1 MARAVTPIRT
11 VKPAAKGRKQTG
23 SAQAAG
29 AAPKVKGSRPGA
41 GAKPAI
47 AAKGAA
53 ATSVPL
59 GQVSKGELRA
69 QIEKLEQ
76 VNTKLR
82 AKNREAGREA
92 KLSANRIA
100 ELGKQVAQLERRLKP
115 KATPAESPE
124 KLSRTKTSKQ
134 RGPKVVAPRA
144 CYLAPAM
151 QMTHHLIETQ
161 RQRAKLKQ
169 HLNGEQTN
177 YRCAV
182 FRSWTLTLLIIRTS
196 QSRPL

>member
-1 MARAVTPIRT
+1 MARAITPIRT

-134 RGPKVVAPRA
+134 RGPKVVPGGVLSGASNAENTSLDRD
-144 CYLAPAM
+144 
-151 QMTHHLIETQ
+151 
-161 RQRAKLKQ
+161 AKTA
-169 HLNGEQTN
+169 GE
-177 YRCAV
+177 AEAA
-182 FRSWTLTLLIIRTS
+182 S
-196 QSRPL
+196 

>member
-23 SAQAAG
+23 SAPAG

-41 GAKPAI
+41 GAKPTI
-47 AAKGAA
+47 ASKGAA

-124 KLSRTKTSKQ
+124 KLSKTKTSKQ
-134 RGPKVVAPRA
+134 RGLKVVPGGGVLSGASNAENTSLDRD
-144 CYLAPAM
+144 
-151 QMTHHLIETQ
+151 
-161 RQRAKLKQ
+161 AKTA
-169 HLNGEQTN
+169 GE
-177 YRCAV
+177 AEAA
-182 FRSWTLTLLIIRTS
+182 S
-196 QSRPL
+196 

>member
-1 MARAVTPIRT
+1 MVRAVTPIRT

-76 VNTKLR
+76 STR
-82 AKNREAGREA
+82 
-92 KLSANRIA
+92 SF
-100 ELGKQVAQLERRLKP
+100 
-115 KATPAESPE
+115 
-124 KLSRTKTSKQ
+124 
-134 RGPKVVAPRA
+134 APRTERPGEKRN
-144 CYLAPAM
+144 YLQIALPNW
-151 QMTHHLIETQ
+151 E
-161 RQRAKLKQ
+161 
-169 HLNGEQTN
+169 
-177 YRCAV
+177 
-182 FRSWTLTLLIIRTS
+182 
-196 QSRPL
+196 SR

>member
-47 AAKGAA
+47 ASKGAA

-134 RGPKVVAPRA
+134 RGPKVVPGGGVLSGASNADDTSLDRD
-144 CYLAPAM
+144 
-151 QMTHHLIETQ
+151 
-161 RQRAKLKQ
+161 AKTA
-169 HLNGEQTN
+169 GE
-177 YRCAV
+177 AEAA
-182 FRSWTLTLLIIRTS
+182 S
-196 QSRPL
+196 

>member
-1 MARAVTPIRT
+1 MARTVTPIRT
-11 VKPAAKGRKQTG
+11 VKPAAKGRKQPG

-47 AAKGAA
+47 ASKGAA

-100 ELGKQVAQLERRLKP
+100 ELGKQVAQLERRRSQRPRQLKALRSCQRL
-115 KATPAESPE
+115 KLLNSGASKSSP
-124 KLSRTKTSKQ
+124 
-134 RGPKVVAPRA
+134 GAA

-151 QMTHHLIETQ
+151 QRTHHLIETQ

-169 HLNGEQTN
+169 HLNGEQTHEHE
-177 YRCAV
+177 
-182 FRSWTLTLLIIRTS
+182 
-196 QSRPL
+196 

>member
-1 MARAVTPIRT
+1 V
-11 VKPAAKGRKQTG
+11 G
-23 SAQAAG
+23 
-29 AAPKVKGSRPGA
+29 
-41 GAKPAI
+41 
-47 AAKGAA
+47 
-53 ATSVPL
+53 
-59 GQVSKGELRA
+59 KGELRA

-115 KATPAESPE
+115 KAARVESPE
-124 KLSRTKTSKQ
+124 KLSKTKTSKQ
-134 RGPKVVAPRA
+134 RGLKVVPGAA

-151 QMTHHLIETQ
+151 QRTHHLIETQ

-169 HLNGEQTN
+169 HLIPIARELDSLGIPNQP
-177 YRCAV
+177 
-182 FRSWTLTLLIIRTS
+182 
-196 QSRPL
+196 QM

>member
-1 MARAVTPIRT
+1 MARSVTPIST

-29 AAPKVKGSRPGA
+29 AAPKVKSSRPGT

-47 AAKGAA
+47 ASKGAA
-53 ATSVPL
+53 AISVPL

-100 ELGKQVAQLERRLKP
+100 ELEKKVAQLERRLKP
-115 KATPAESPE
+115 KAAAGEGPE
-124 KLSRTKTSKQ
+124 MSKTKTSRQ
-134 RGPKVVAPRA
+134 RGLTVVPVGGAPSGASDAENTSLDRD
-144 CYLAPAM
+144 
-151 QMTHHLIETQ
+151 
-161 RQRAKLKQ
+161 AKTAGEAEAAS
-169 HLNGEQTN
+169 NGEPT
-177 YRCAV
+177 RE
-182 FRSWTLTLLIIRTS
+182 RE
-196 QSRPL
+196 

>member
-11 VKPAAKGRKQTG
+11 VKPAAKARKQTG

-29 AAPKVKGSRPGA
+29 AAPKVKGSQPGV

-47 AAKGAA
+47 ASKGAA
-53 ATSVPL
+53 ATSVHL

-115 KATPAESPE
+115 KAAPAESPE
-124 KLSRTKTSKQ
+124 KLSKTKTSKQ
-134 RGPKVVAPRA
+134 RGLKVVPGGGVLSGASNAENTSLDRD
-144 CYLAPAM
+144 
-151 QMTHHLIETQ
+151 
-161 RQRAKLKQ
+161 AKTA
-169 HLNGEQTN
+169 GE
-177 YRCAV
+177 AEAA
-182 FRSWTLTLLIIRTS
+182 S
-196 QSRPL
+196 